1 MIDESLDKCSE
12 ATLKI
17 VACEH
22 SIVTETV
29 VSPNYN
35 KNLIA
40 SPNLLSDGG
49 ISF

>member
-1 MIDESLDKCSE
+1 MSNESFDGCSE
-12 ATLKI
+12 ATLRI

-35 KNLIA
+35 RNLIA